1 MKKNYIQCKCSNI
14 AHQVIVKQSNKGY
27 SNSPVNTRYLEQK
40 HKIGSSQISLS

>member
-40 HKIGSSQISLS
+40 TQNWL